1 MVRGPSTERLC
12 PSCRSTRLSRYDFE
26 PLCGPCLRVARD
38 TRDVVSAWVWDS
50 EPMRQALARTDMAAF
65 LAVLRGAAGI
75 SQMELANL
83 VEGWSQSTVS
93 TIERNERRTLYDIQ
107 ELLRL
112 ADAVDMPRAA
122 LLPLIMGEPEVTC
135 NADYGDPLELGN
147 DVIDVGS
154 TE

>member
-1 MVRGPSTERLC
+1 
-12 PSCRSTRLSRYDFE
+12 
-26 PLCGPCLRVARD
+26 
-38 TRDVVSAWVWDS
+38 
-50 EPMRQALARTDMAAF
+50 MRQALARTDMAAF